1 MAFVGQIPLLNCCHS
16 VEVNNVIDII
26 CAAIAGVCSI
36 VVAIIGYSVKKSHE
50 EAVAR
55 AEKEEHRAQL
65 RQRESRLSLKMMDA
79 TLQLSVVT
87 SNALT
92 GGHNNGNVERARKA
106 AQKAADEYEDFMRE
120 LTAHEI
126 GK

>member
-16 VEVNNVIDII
+16 VEVSSVVDII
-26 CAAIAGVCSI
+26 CAAIAGICSI
-36 VVAIIGYSVKKSHE
+36 VVAVVGYRVKKSHE
-50 EAVAR
+50 ETVAR

-65 RQRESRLSLKMMDA
+65 RQRESMLSLKMMDA

-92 GGHNNGNVERARKA
+92 GGHNNGNVERARDA
-106 AQKAADEYEDFMRE
+106 AQKAAQEYEDFMRE
-120 LTAHEI
+120 LTVHEI
-126 GK
+126 EK